1 MVKQKFTATMD
12 EHLLERIKI
21 QAIKEKTSVSALIE
35 KLVSEYLAKCESATT
50 PRAD

>member
-1 MVKQKFTATMD
+1 MVKPKFTATMD
-12 EHLLERIKI
+12 ERLLEGIKI

-35 KLVSEYLAKCESATT
+35 KLVSEYLKKCESAPT